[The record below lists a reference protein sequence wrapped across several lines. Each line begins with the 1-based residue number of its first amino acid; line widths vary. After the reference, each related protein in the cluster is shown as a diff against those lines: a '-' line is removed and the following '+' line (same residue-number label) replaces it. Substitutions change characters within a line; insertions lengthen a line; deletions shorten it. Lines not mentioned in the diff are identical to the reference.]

1 MTRTQPAGVER
12 LAAAGNPASAS
23 GSIGTPFHP
32 WDALDDVSLDPPVGP
47 LVRALNATG
56 WVRTVFSCG
65 GHPEEAD
72 SVSCGRRQAHVDV
85 VTREPARWR
94 EFVRVCQQLVP
105 VRAYVRRPDGK
116 GPRHVNPIVREGS
129 LGLPPDWL
137 RPHLLPVPQPQRTS
151 WWQRHAPWASTGY
164 QGWYYRRLAFEPFPY
179 GAPPDACR
187 PALDGALAAAVEALE
202 TLSATVAGGWAG
214 H

>member
-1 MTRTQPAGVER
+1 MVRVHQPGGEHQAPPT
-12 LAAAGNPASAS
+12 NPGSGD
-23 GSIGTPFHP
+23 GSIGTPFQP
-32 WDALDDVSLDPPVGP
+32 WDALDDAALDPPVRP
-47 LVRALNATG
+47 LVRALNATE

-72 SVSCGRRQAHVDV
+72 SVSSGRRQAHVDV

-94 EFVRVCQQLVP
+94 EFVRVCKHLVP

-129 LGLPPDWL
+129 LGLPPEWL
-137 RPHLLPVPQPQRTS
+137 RPHLPPVPQHRRTS

-164 QGWYYRRLAFEPFPY
+164 QGWYY
-179 GAPPDACR
+179 
-187 PALDGALAAAVEALE
+187 
-202 TLSATVAGGWAG
+202 
-214 H
+214 